1 MAKAC
6 KTRKVV
12 IRKKHGRKLAT
23 PITFM
28 GKTGSGCPKPH
39 RKTGHLRDYKKM
51 FAVEAR
57 ACARSKAVK
66 SGGKFSRKAFNN
78 CIKQGMN
85 ASIKRH

>member
-6 KTRKVV
+6 KTRRVV
-12 IRKKHGRKLAT
+12 IKKKHGHKLKT

-28 GKTGSGCPKPH
+28 GRTGSGCPKPK
-39 RKTGHLRDYKKM
+39 RNTGHLRDYKAM
-51 FAVEAR
+51 FKVEAK
-57 ACARSKAVK
+57 ACARSKAVRTR
-66 SGGKFSRKAFNN
+66 GKFSRKAFNN